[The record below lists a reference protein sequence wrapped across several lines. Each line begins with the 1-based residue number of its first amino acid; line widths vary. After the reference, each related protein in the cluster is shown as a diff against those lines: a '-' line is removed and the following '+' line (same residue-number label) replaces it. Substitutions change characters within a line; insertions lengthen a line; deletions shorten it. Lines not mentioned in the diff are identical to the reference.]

1 MELKDNNE
9 FIEYDN
15 FNDSFNI
22 LKNIKTKKTISSS
35 ESSISTSLNTSFISN
50 NSIYQNN
57 IYQRTSKEI
66 FLSYLDKL
74 YHFKI
79 PFTKN
84 NILNKENL
92 IISNKRKYNSII
104 FFDWDDTF
112 LCSTFLLKNNEK
124 KKISQE
130 YFSKLENLIYDI
142 LYKSINYGDT
152 YIITNSNKNWVIYT
166 SMKFFPKIIQLFNKI
181 NIISARDAYEKQFP
195 KKNNFWKLA
204 VFIDIANLY
213 KKNLVTNIISI
224 GDSSIENEAAFK
236 LNCLFNECYIK
247 TIKFKDQPKPDE
259 LLKELKLVKKQMN
272 YIHSAVRNISIKVEK
287 KI

>member
-1 MELKDNNE
+1 MEIFNEINLENSYSENNSLKEKSYINSLNSTDISFSINNE
-9 FIEYDN
+9 NSNRY
-15 FNDSFNI
+15 SF
-22 LKNIKTKKTISSS
+22 KN
-35 ESSISTSLNTSFISN
+35 LNEL
-50 NSIYQNN
+50 
-57 IYQRTSKEI
+57 R
-66 FLSYLDKL
+66 LSYMNKL
-74 YHFKI
+74 FNYNI
-79 PFTKN
+79 PSNKN
-84 NILNKENL
+84 QNQ
-92 IISNKRKYNSII
+92 IIKRKYNSII

-130 YFSKLENLIYDI
+130 YFSQLENLIYDI

-195 KKNNFWKLA
+195 KNNNFWKLA